1 MQIIAEID
9 VWEDE
14 FFLKLA
20 QRIIDERNFYEKD
33 QNFNF

>member
-20 QRIIDERNFYEKD
+20 EIIDKRTFFEKD